1 MYRVL
6 LVEDDSQI
14 RQVIGDYFGRRDQ
27 IALDFAEDG
36 NIGLSKFLNG
46 SYDLIVLDIM
56 MPGIDGFE
64 LCKLIR
70 KKTDIPVVFLTGKVR
85 EQDALYGY
93 EIGADDYIVKPF
105 SIAVLYSKLLA
116 MLERTT
122 TEHESRKIIESGKIA
137 VDPVKFE
144 VTVSGEIV
152 DLPRISFFQFLNRA
166 GAVHPVIQK
175 HHRVTDGQHSEG
187 NLHILIVFK
196 ALGREDSRVH
206 HRESGHIQQ
215 GFRASK
221 LGLVL
226 FIAGNL
232 PADEYPL
239 VRAVRLK
246 QTVNH

>member
-70 KKTDIPVVFLTGKVR
+70 KKSDIPVVFLTGKVR
-85 EQDALYGY
+85 EEDALYGY
-93 EIGADDYIVKPF
+93 EVGADDYIVKPF

-152 DLPRISFFQFLNRA
+152 DLPPKEYQILKYMMQHPGCAITRKLLLAVAWGDDMYITERVIDNR
-166 GAVHPVIQK
+166 VK
-175 HHRVTDGQHSEG
+175 
-187 NLHILIVFK
+187 NLRH
-196 ALGREDSRVH
+196 
-206 HRESGHIQQ
+206 
-215 GFRASK
+215 K
-221 LGLVL
+221 LGKEGARIKTLIGVGYR
-226 FIAGNL
+226 F
-232 PADEYPL
+232 D
-239 VRAVRLK
+239 
-246 QTVNH
+246 

>member
-1 MYRVL
+1 MYSVL
-6 LVEDDSQI
+6 LVEDDGQI
-14 RQVIGDYFGRRDQ
+14 RSVIGDYFGRRDK

-56 MPGIDGFE
+56 MPGLDGFE
-64 LCKLIR
+64 LCKIIR
-70 KKTDIPVVFLTGKVR
+70 KKSEVPIVFLTGKVR
-85 EQDALYGY
+85 EEDALYGY

-152 DLPRISFFQFLNRA
+152 DLPPKEYQILKYMMQHPGCAITRKLLLAVAWGDDMYITERVIDNR
-166 GAVHPVIQK
+166 VK
-175 HHRVTDGQHSEG
+175 
-187 NLHILIVFK
+187 NLRH
-196 ALGREDSRVH
+196 
-206 HRESGHIQQ
+206 
-215 GFRASK
+215 K
-221 LGLVL
+221 LGKEGARIKTLIGVGYR
-226 FIAGNL
+226 F
-232 PADEYPL
+232 D
-239 VRAVRLK
+239 
-246 QTVNH
+246 

>member
-14 RQVIGDYFGRRDQ
+14 RQVIGDYFGRRDK

-56 MPGIDGFE
+56 MPGLDGFE
-64 LCKLIR
+64 LCKIIR
-70 KKTDIPVVFLTGKVR
+70 KKSDIPVVFLTGKVR
-85 EQDALYGY
+85 EEDALYGY

-122 TEHESRKIIESGKIA
+122 TEHESRKILESGKIA

-152 DLPRISFFQFLNRA
+152 DLPPKEYQILKYMMQHPGCAITRKLLLAVAWGDDMYITERVIDNR
-166 GAVHPVIQK
+166 VK
-175 HHRVTDGQHSEG
+175 
-187 NLHILIVFK
+187 NLRH
-196 ALGREDSRVH
+196 
-206 HRESGHIQQ
+206 
-215 GFRASK
+215 K
-221 LGLVL
+221 LGKEGARIKTLIGVGYR
-226 FIAGNL
+226 F
-232 PADEYPL
+232 D
-239 VRAVRLK
+239 
-246 QTVNH
+246 